1 MPGKA
6 RKTYRFGTL
15 FTAMAIVGGMTT
27 SVTAQQADTIQV
39 AADEQ
44 TQTVLRDAQSL
55 LAAGQSDRAYSLLMP
70 HEAALA
76 GNPYYDYLLGVAA
89 LDSGRTS
96 EAVFSLRRS
105 LAVEPGFSGARM
117 ELARAYFESG
127 NRDLA
132 RPLFVQLLTED
143 PPPAVNTVINDYI
156 RAIDARPAIQRS
168 RWNPYLELFV
178 GHDDNANGS
187 TSDQDFLGFMLSPNN
202 VKTASSFAEIAAGL
216 DWYKPANS
224 QFAWLMNL
232 KASHRSNPDASFVD
246 ASILSGL
253 FGANWQRDAW
263 FGRAA
268 VEAYWG
274 SRDGSYNESYA
285 GLDLLFGRRLGQH
298 WDLTLG
304 LRGGG
309 LKHRD
314 FLEVLD
320 VNRVLY
326 SLGTSYRFDN
336 SARINVQAIG
346 GNDSE
351 QQQGSPYGNSKAGGR
366 ISLSAPVGARSLL
379 YASLGSLTTDY
390 DGLFFGE
397 SREDQQLTGLLQ
409 LEFRDVLTKGL
420 MFVPRV
426 RYIDNDSDVDL
437 YTYDRLEYG
446 LIIRWAPR

>member
-15 FTAMAIVGGMTT
+15 FTALAIVGGMTT
-27 SVTAQQADTIQV
+27 SVTAQQTDTIQI
-39 AADEQ
+39 AADQQ
-44 TQTVLRDAQSL
+44 TQIVLRDAQSL
-55 LAAGQSDRAYSLLMP
+55 LGAGQSDRAYSLLMP
-70 HEAALA
+70 HEVMLA
-76 GNPYYDYLLGVAA
+76 GNPYYDYLLGIAA

-96 EAVFSLRRS
+96 EAIFSLRRS

-127 NRDLA
+127 NKDLA
-132 RPLFVQLLTED
+132 RPLFAQLLTED
-143 PPPAVNTVINDYI
+143 PPPAVNAVINDYI

-168 RWNPYLELFV
+168 RWNQYLELFV
-178 GHDDNANGS
+178 GHDNNANGS
-187 TSDQDFLGFMLSPNN
+187 TGDQDFLGFTLSPNN
-202 VKTASSFAEIAAGL
+202 VKTASSFSEIAAGL

-246 ASILSGL
+246 AGILSGL
-253 FGANWQRDAW
+253 FGANWQRDSW

-268 VEAYWG
+268 IEAWWG

-309 LKHRD
+309 VKHRD

-336 SARINVQAIG
+336 SARISVQAIG
-346 GNDSE
+346 GKDNE

-390 DGLFFGE
+390 DGLFFGG

-409 LEFRDVLTKGL
+409 LEFRDVLTEGL
-420 MFVPRV
+420 TFVPRI

>member
-1 MPGKA
+1 MP
-6 RKTYRFGTL
+6 
-15 FTAMAIVGGMTT
+15 TA
-27 SVTAQQADTIQV
+27 VTAQQADTLQI

-44 TQTVLRDAQSL
+44 TQGLLREAQSL
-55 LAAGQSDRAYSLLMP
+55 LASNQGRRAYDLLSP
-70 HEAALA
+70 HEASLA

-89 LDSGRTS
+89 LDSGQNS
-96 EAVFSLRRS
+96 EAIFSLRRS

-117 ELARAYFESG
+117 ELARAYYDSG

-132 RPLFVQLLTED
+132 RPLFVQLLTEN
-143 PPPAVNTVINDYI
+143 PPPAVDAVISDYI
-156 RAIDARPAIQRS
+156 RAIDARPAMPRS
-168 RWNPYLELFV
+168 RWNPYLELFA

-187 TSDQDFLGFMLSPNN
+187 TGNQDFLGFTLSPNN
-202 VKTASSFAEIAAGL
+202 VQTASSFAEIAAGL
-216 DWYKPANS
+216 DWYKPTS
-224 QFAWLMNL
+224 TQFAWIMNL
-232 KASHRSNPDASFVD
+232 RASHRANPDASFVD
-246 ASILSGL
+246 GSIFNGL

-268 VEAYWG
+268 LDAYWG

-285 GLDLLFGRRLGQH
+285 GIDLLFGRQLGEH
-298 WDLTLG
+298 WDVTFG

-309 LKHRD
+309 LRHRD

-336 SARINVQAIG
+336 SARISLQAIG
-346 GNDSE
+346 GSDSE

-366 ISLSAPVGARSLL
+366 LSLSAPVGTRSLF
-379 YASLGSLTTDY
+379 YVSLGSLTTEY

-397 SREDQQLTGLLQ
+397 PREDQQLTGLLQ
-409 LEFRDVLTKGL
+409 IEFRDVLTKGL
-420 MFVPRV
+420 MLVPRV

-437 YTYDRLEYG
+437 YSYDRTELG